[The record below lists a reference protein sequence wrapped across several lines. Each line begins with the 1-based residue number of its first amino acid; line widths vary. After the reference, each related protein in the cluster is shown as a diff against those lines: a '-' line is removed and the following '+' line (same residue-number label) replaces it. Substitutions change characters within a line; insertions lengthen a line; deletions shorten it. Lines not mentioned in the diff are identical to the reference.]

1 MNNKTEKKMS
11 SINTLQ
17 EIEKLKSKI
26 TDFQLGKI
34 DEEKFKLFRLTR
46 GVYGQRQQG
55 VQMIRTKIPYGKLNA
70 NQLLKIADVSDRYS
84 NGNLHLTT
92 RQNIQLH
99 HVRLTDSPKVWTL
112 LNEAGVT
119 LMEACGNTVRNITA
133 SAIAGIDPNE
143 PFDVSPYVD
152 AFFHHFLNNPVGND
166 MGRKIKIAFS
176 SSEYDSA
183 FTYFHDIGFIP
194 KIKNENGF
202 EKRGFKVVVGGGLG
216 AQSIIAQTAYE
227 FLPEEE
233 ILQFSEAV
241 IRVFDRYGER
251 EKRFKARMKFLVKS
265 IGLENF
271 LALVEEEKSSIPKY
285 KIILEREENFVSNH
299 EDELSYKEAGP
310 DFFVWKKANVI
321 GQKQSGFY
329 GVFIKISL
337 GNISSSK
344 ARELVG
350 LIKKYASAEIRL
362 TVNQGVLLKFTQ
374 GANLYK
380 LYTELNKLGLTEIGF
395 DSINDVTA
403 CPGSDTCNLA
413 VTNSTSLAV
422 EIEKFIYKNFY
433 DLIFEKDISIKIS
446 GCMNSC
452 GQHMAASI
460 GLHGSSIKHNNL
472 VVPAMQI
479 VLGGGVDK
487 NGNGLIAEK
496 IIKLPTKRILIA
508 LKTLLEDYLDYR
520 EKEEAFNYYF
530 LRRGKIYFYDL
541 LKPISDLSG
550 IRDEE
555 YIDWGSSQNFTPEI
569 GVGECAGVILDVV
582 DSVFND
588 AEEKLHLA
596 QISFSE
602 NQFSD
607 ASYHTYAS
615 FIVAAKALLLSEDIE
630 SNSHYSIIQ
639 NFDKNFVQNGKFFLE
654 ESFESLVLKI
664 KQQEPT
670 LNFAESF
677 IKKAHSFLLQTKE
690 YRNQNKLEPNKL
702 VINDYYK
709 A

>member
-1 MNNKTEKKMS
+1 MS

-17 EIEKLKSKI
+17 EIQKLKSKI
-26 TDFQLGKI
+26 VDFQLGKL

-55 VQMIRTKIPYGKLNA
+55 VQMIRTKIPFGKLTT
-70 NQLLKIADVSDRYS
+70 NQLLKIADVSDKYS

-99 HVRLTDSPKVWTL
+99 HVRLVDSPKVWEQ

-143 PFDVSPYVD
+143 PFDVSPCVK
-152 AFFHHFLNNPVGND
+152 AFFNHFLNNPVGND

-176 SSEYDSA
+176 SSESDSA

-194 KIKNENGF
+194 KIKNENGA
-202 EKRGFKVVVGGGLG
+202 KTRGFKVVIGGGLG

-227 FLPEEE
+227 FLPEED

-265 IGLENF
+265 IGLEQF
-271 LALVEEEKSSIPKY
+271 LELVEEEKKVIPKS
-285 KIILEREENFVSNH
+285 KLKLENADIFIPSKLNSHHLEV
-299 EDELSYKEAGP
+299 EDT
-310 DFFVWKKANVI
+310 DFLAWKRTNVFS
-321 GQKQSGFY
+321 QKQEGFSGVY
-329 GVFIKISL
+329 VKIQL
-337 GNISSSK
+337 GNISSEK
-344 ARELVG
+344 AREFVEA
-350 LIKKYASAEIRL
+350 IKNYASTELRL
-362 TVNQGVLLKFTQ
+362 TINQGILLKYVPH
-374 GANLYK
+374 GELYK
-380 LYTELNKLGLTEIGF
+380 LYSELKKIGLAEIGF

-413 VTNSTSLAV
+413 VTNSTHLAV
-422 EIEKFIYKNFY
+422 EIEDFIHKNFY
-433 DLIFEKDISIKIS
+433 DLIFENNISIKIS

-460 GLHGSSIKHNNL
+460 GLHGSSIKHNGL
-472 VVPAMQI
+472 VVPAMQL

-496 IIKLPTKRILIA
+496 IIKLPTKRILNAISF
-508 LKTLLEDYLDYR
+508 LLNDYLENR
-520 EKEEAFNYYF
+520 EEEEPFNYYF
-530 LRRGKIYFYDL
+530 LRNGKIYFYDL
-541 LKPISDLSG
+541 LKPISDLSQ
-550 IRDEE
+550 IKEEE
-555 YIDWGSSQNFTPEI
+555 YVDWGASQSFTPEI
-569 GVGECAGVILDVV
+569 GVGECAGVMLDVV
-582 DSVFND
+582 DSIFKS
-588 AEEKLHLA
+588 AEEKLELA
-596 QISFSE
+596 HASFLE
-602 NQFSD
+602 NQYSD
-607 ASYHTYAS
+607 AAYHTYAS
-615 FIVAAKALLLSEDIE
+615 FIVAAKALLLSEDIA

-639 NFDKNFVQNGKFFLE
+639 NFDEKFIKTGKFFLD

-664 KQQEPT
+664 KENEPT
-670 LNFAESF
+670 ISF
-677 IKKAHSFLLQTKE
+677 TKFFIEKANAFLLKVIE

>member
-1 MNNKTEKKMS
+1 MS
-11 SINTLQ
+11 NINTLK
-17 EIEKLKSKI
+17 EIKKLKSKI
-26 TDFQLGKI
+26 TDFQLGKME
-34 DEEKFKLFRLTR
+34 EEKFRLFRLTR

-55 VQMIRTKIPYGKLNA
+55 VQMIRTKIPCGKLTV
-70 NQLLKIADVSDRYS
+70 NQLLKIADASDRYS

-99 HVRLTDSPKVWTL
+99 HVKLSDSPKVWET
-112 LNEAGVT
+112 LNEAEVT

-143 PFDVSPYVD
+143 PFDVSPYVK

-176 SSEYDSA
+176 SSESDSA

-194 KIKNENGF
+194 KIKNEKSL
-202 EKRGFKVVVGGGLG
+202 EKRGFKVLIGGGLG
-216 AQSIIAQTAYE
+216 AQSIIAQTAYD
-227 FLPEEE
+227 FLPEDE

-241 IRVFDRYGER
+241 IRIFDRYGER

-265 IGLENF
+265 IGLDKL
-271 LALVEEEKSSIPKY
+271 LALVEEEKKSIPKH
-285 KIILEREENFVSNH
+285 KIKLEKEEIFIPNQNEEFNFEEENS
-299 EDELSYKEAGP
+299 
-310 DFFVWKKANVI
+310 DFTAWKRTNVFK
-321 GQKQSGFY
+321 QKQEGFY
-329 GVFIKISL
+329 GVYVKISL
-337 GNISSSK
+337 GNISSNK
-344 ARELVG
+344 VKELADV
-350 LIKKYASAEIRL
+350 IKKYASTEIRL
-362 TVNQGVLLKFTQ
+362 TVNQGILVKYVPYES
-374 GANLYK
+374 LYS
-380 LYTELNKLGLTEIGF
+380 LYSELGKIGLNKIGF
-395 DSINDVTA
+395 NSVNDVTA

-413 VTNSTSLAV
+413 VTNSTHLAV
-422 EIEKFIYKNFY
+422 EIENFIHKNFY

-452 GQHMAASI
+452 GQHMAAAI

-472 VVPAMQI
+472 VVPAMQL

-496 IIKLPTKRILIA
+496 IIKLPTKRILLA
-508 LKTLLEDYLDYR
+508 LKVLLEDYLQNRAD
-520 EKEEAFNYYF
+520 EEVFNYYF

-541 LKPISDLSG
+541 LKPISDLTN
-550 IRDEE
+550 IREHE
-555 YIDWGSSQNFTPEI
+555 YIDWGSTQNFTPEI

-582 DSVFND
+582 DSIFKD
-588 AEEKLHLA
+588 AEEKLELA
-596 QISFSE
+596 RISFSQ
-602 NQFSD
+602 NQFAD
-607 ASYHTYAS
+607 ATYHTYAS
-615 FIVAAKALLLSEDIE
+615 FIVAAKALLLSEDIA
-630 SNSHYSIIQ
+630 SNSHHSIIQ
-639 NFDKNFVQNGKFFLE
+639 NFDEKFIREGKFFLD

-664 KQQEPT
+664 KKQEPT
-670 LNFAESF
+670 LEFTKLF
-677 IKKAHSFLLQTKE
+677 IEKADSFLLKTKE